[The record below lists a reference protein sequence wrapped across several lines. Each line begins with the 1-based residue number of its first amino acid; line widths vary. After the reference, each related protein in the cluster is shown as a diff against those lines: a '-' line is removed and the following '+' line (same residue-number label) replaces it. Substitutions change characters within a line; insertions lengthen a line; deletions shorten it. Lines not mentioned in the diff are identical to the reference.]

1 MQKLATY
8 YLNKMQPNV
17 IAVTGSNGKTTT
29 KDLIA
34 AVLSEKFVTYKRK
47 AITIIKLA
55 YPILFY
61 MPDETEKL
69 ILEMGMDHAQE
80 ISFLSNRLSQ
90 KLPPSQ

>member
-34 AVLSEKFVTYKRK
+34 AVLSEKFVKLTKRK

-61 MPDETEKL
+61 TCLMK
-69 ILEMGMDHAQE
+69 
-80 ISFLSNRLSQ
+80 Q
-90 KLPPSQ
+90 KN